1 MCLNYSEVGSLALVT
16 VTVTVPVP
24 VSVSVAITIGLV
36 SLTDSVGTRKVIIR
50 AFGRIRHVNAYT
62 GVKFTLRRRLPLEPG
77 ISQSIQK
84 MLPKLMLTI

>member
-1 MCLNYSEVGSLALVT
+1 MCVNYSEVGSLALVT

-50 AFGRIRHVNAYT
+50 AFGRISR
-62 GVKFTLRRRLPLEPG
+62 FL
-77 ISQSIQK
+77 SSSIYFGCVEVRCQR
-84 MLPKLMLTI
+84 